1 MISVK
6 HGTACVALA
15 LLTGCAAGG
24 PARVAAVAPPVV
36 ETPAPDARTDAV
48 IAEDSFRKAVAL
60 SRDARYAESAQW
72 YERAATRNHP
82 RAQFVL
88 GSMYR
93 SGKGVA
99 RDPGTAV
106 QWYVRSAAL
115 GNAWAQFSLG
125 NMYIRGEGVPRNEAE
140 GARLYRLAARQN
152 HREAQY
158 NLGALYYNGKGVAQ
172 DYAAAERW
180 FTRAARGGDIWSQ
193 FALGRLYSTPHDGV
207 VLDRVRGHAWY
218 LAAAASGHK
227 KAGAAAGKL
236 GKIMSPAERAASR
249 SLSRRLL
256 DKGSL

>member
-1 MISVK
+1 MRALKSAILI
-6 HGTACVALA
+6 VALA
-15 LLTGCAAGG
+15 VLAGCAAGG
-24 PARVAAVAPPVV
+24 TARVVAPPPAV
-36 ETPAPDARTDAV
+36 EIPAPDPGTQTV

-60 SRDARYAESAQW
+60 SRDGRFAESAQW
-72 YERAATRNHP
+72 YERAAMRNHP

-99 RDPGTAV
+99 RDPGAAV
-106 QWYVRSAAL
+106 RWYVRSATL

-125 NMYIRGEGVPRNEAE
+125 NMYVRGEGVPRNEAE
-140 GARLYRLAARQN
+140 GARLYRLAAQQN

-158 NLGALYYNGKGVAQ
+158 NLGALHYNGKGVAQ
-172 DYAAAERW
+172 DYVEAERW
-180 FTRAARGGDIWSQ
+180 FARAARGGDIWSQ
-193 FALGRLYSTPHDGV
+193 FALGRLYSAPHDGV

-218 LAAAASGHK
+218 LVAAAGGHK
-227 KAGAAAGKL
+227 KATAAASKL

>member
-1 MISVK
+1 MKSVK
-6 HGTACVALA
+6 YWTACVALA
-15 LLTGCAAGG
+15 LLAGCAAGG
-24 PARVAAVAPPVV
+24 TARVVAPPPAMV
-36 ETPAPDARTDAV
+36 EPAPDPKTQAV

-82 RAQFVL
+82 KAQFVL

-99 RDPGTAV
+99 RDPAVAV
-106 QWYVRSAAL
+106 QWYVRSATL
-115 GNAWAQFSLG
+115 GNALAQFSLG
-125 NMYIRGEGVPRNEAE
+125 NMYIRGEGLPRNEAE

-152 HREAQY
+152 LREAQY
-158 NLGALYYNGKGVAQ
+158 NLGALHYNGKGVAR
-172 DYAAAERW
+172 DYVEAERW
-180 FTRAARGGDIWSQ
+180 FTRAARGGNMGAQ

-207 VLDRVRGHAWY
+207 ALDRVRGHAWY
-218 LAAAASGHK
+218 LVAAAGGHDKAAAS
-227 KAGAAAGKL
+227 AGKL

-256 DKGSL
+256 DRENR